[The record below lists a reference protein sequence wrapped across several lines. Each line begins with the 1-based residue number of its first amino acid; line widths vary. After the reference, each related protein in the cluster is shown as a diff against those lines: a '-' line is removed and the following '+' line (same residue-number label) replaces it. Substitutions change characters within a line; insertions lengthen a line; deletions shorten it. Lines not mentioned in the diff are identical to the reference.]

1 MKPTMKFALKPLQ
14 QSLLL
19 GLLTLSMTGCQML
32 GDLYSRPA
40 PQLPEKYDTAN
51 TGVSEAAQQFAL
63 QQWWTLFND
72 SHLNQLVETALV
84 KNNNV
89 QLAVARI
96 EEADAQMRE
105 IGGNLLPTI
114 TATGSGLRNRVTQSG
129 VFPVF
134 GNNPRKTYK
143 IGLNGSYELDLWGKL
158 RRANEAARAQL
169 LATQYA
175 KEAVTWSLS
184 SLVANNYLAV
194 RSLDAQLR
202 VTEENLKTAQ
212 DSMDLAKRR
221 VEGGVATVLD
231 AHQAELVV
239 TTLQTQIVDLKRLRA
254 LSEHQLGLLTN
265 NLGLKIAPGDLMAI
279 PTPPV
284 VPTGLPSELMEAR
297 PDVRQAE
304 QDMVSANANIAVAR
318 AAFYPSIS
326 LSATY
331 GGESIALNN
340 LLKSPARVW
349 SLGFDVNLP
358 IFNGG
363 RLNARLDQA
372 TAQQK
377 QMVATY
383 QNTLQTA
390 FTEVSDALNNVQQY
404 REQEVLAES
413 KQKTTENIL
422 RVAKNR
428 YEAGYTSYLEVLD
441 AQRNHNEATQT
452 MVQSRQ
458 NTLTASVDLFKA
470 LGGGWK
476 PESLADE
483 KVSKADEKVSKK

>member
-14 QSLLL
+14 QSVLL
-19 GLLTLSMTGCQML
+19 GLLTLSMTGCQVL
-32 GDLYSRPA
+32 GEFYSRPE
-40 PQLPEKYDTAN
+40 PQLPAKYDTA
-51 TGVSEAAQQFAL
+51 GAGEQSAEQQLAL
-63 QQWWTLFND
+63 RQWWTLFND
-72 SHLNQLVETALV
+72 SQLNQLVETALV

-89 QLAVARI
+89 QVAVARI
-96 EEADAQMRE
+96 EEADAQARE
-105 IGGNLLPTI
+105 IGANLLPNVELN
-114 TATGSGLRNRVTQSG
+114 GSGLRNRVTEAG

-134 GNNPRKTYK
+134 GNNPRKTYQVA
-143 IGLNGSYELDLWGKL
+143 LNGSYELDLWGKL

-169 LATQYA
+169 LATRYA

-184 SLVANNYLAV
+184 SLVANHYLMI
-194 RSLDAQLR
+194 RSLDAQLL
-202 VTEENLKTAQ
+202 VNEQNLKTAQ
-212 DSMDLAKRR
+212 ESLDLATRR
-221 VEGGVATVLD
+221 VEGGVATILD
-231 AHQAELVV
+231 QHQAELVV
-239 TTLQTQIVDLKRLRA
+239 TTLQTQVLELKRLRA

-265 NLGLKIAPGDLMAI
+265 DLGLKIAAGDLMAMPSP
-279 PTPPV
+279 PTP
-284 VPTGLPSELMEAR
+284 PTGLPSELMAAR

-326 LSATY
+326 LTAAY

-349 SLGFDVNLP
+349 SLGLNLNLP

-377 QMVATY
+377 QVVASY

-390 FTEVSDALNNVQQY
+390 FTEVSDALVNASQY
-404 REQEVLAES
+404 REQETLAQSRE
-413 KQKTTENIL
+413 KIAANIL
-422 RVAKNR
+422 KVAQNR

-441 AQRNHNEATQT
+441 AQRSHNEASQT
-452 MVQSRQ
+452 LVQTRQ
-458 NTLTASVDLFKA
+458 NTLTAAVSLFKA
-470 LGGGWK
+470 LGGGWN
-476 PESLADE
+476 PDSLPANE
-483 KVSKADEKVSKK
+483 AIKK

>member
-19 GLLTLSMTGCQML
+19 GLLTLSMTGCQVL
-32 GDLYSRPA
+32 GEFYSRPE
-40 PQLPEKYDTAN
+40 PQLPAKYDAVD
-51 TGVSEAAQQFAL
+51 TGAQNPEQQLAL
-63 QQWWTLFND
+63 QQWWKLFND
-72 SHLNQLVETALV
+72 AQLNQLVETALV

-89 QLAVARI
+89 QIAVARI
-96 EEADAQMRE
+96 EEADAQARE
-105 IGGNLLPTI
+105 IGANLLPNVELN
-114 TATGSGLRNRVTQSG
+114 GSGLRNRVTEAG

-134 GNNPRKTYK
+134 GNNPRKTYQVA
-143 IGLNGSYELDLWGKL
+143 LNGSYELDLWGKL

-169 LATQYA
+169 LATRYA

-184 SLVANNYLAV
+184 SLVANHYLMV
-194 RSLDAQLR
+194 RSLDAQLL
-202 VTEENLKTAQ
+202 VNEQNLKTAQ
-212 DSMDLAKRR
+212 ESLDLAKRR
-221 VEGGVATVLD
+221 VEGGVATILD
-231 AHQAELVV
+231 QHQAELVV
-239 TTLQTQIVDLKRLRA
+239 TTLQTQVLELKRLRA

-265 NLGLKIAPGDLMAI
+265 DLGLKIVAGDLMAMPSP
-279 PTPPV
+279 PTP
-284 VPTGLPSELMEAR
+284 PTGLPSELMAAR

-326 LSATY
+326 LTAAY

-349 SLGFDVNLP
+349 SLGLNLNLP

-377 QMVATY
+377 QVVAAY

-390 FTEVSDALNNVQQY
+390 FTEVSDALVNASQY
-404 REQEVLAES
+404 REQETLAQSRE
-413 KQKTTENIL
+413 KIAANIL
-422 RVAKNR
+422 KVAQNR

-441 AQRNHNEATQT
+441 AQRSHNEASQT
-452 MVQSRQ
+452 LVQTRQ
-458 NTLTASVDLFKA
+458 NTLTAAVSLFKA
-470 LGGGWK
+470 LGGGWN
-476 PESLADE
+476 PDSLPANE
-483 KVSKADEKVSKK
+483 AIKK

>member
-19 GLLTLSMTGCQML
+19 GLLTLSMAGCQML

-40 PQLPEKYDTAN
+40 PQLPEKYDSAN
-51 TGVSEAAQQFAL
+51 ASLSNAAQQVAL

-72 SHLNQLVETALV
+72 SQLNQLIDTALV

-105 IGGNLLPTI
+105 VGGNLLPTV
-114 TATGSGLRNRVTQSG
+114 TATGSGLRNRVTESG

-175 KEAVTWSLS
+175 KESVTWSLS
-184 SLVANNYLAV
+184 SLVANNYLAI

-202 VTEENLKTAQ
+202 VNEQNLTTAQ
-212 DSMDLAKRR
+212 ESLDLAKRR

-265 NLGLKIAPGDLMAI
+265 DLGLKIAPGDLMAI
-279 PTPPV
+279 PTPPI

-326 LSATY
+326 LSTTY

-413 KQKTTENIL
+413 KEKTTGNIL

-441 AQRNHNEATQT
+441 AQRNHNEATQAV
-452 MVQSRQ
+452 VQSRQ

-476 PESLADE
+476 PDSVTAEAN
-483 KVSKADEKVSKK
+483 AKK

>member
-51 TGVSEAAQQFAL
+51 TGTSNAAQQVAL
-63 QQWWTLFND
+63 QEWWTLFND
-72 SHLNQLVETALV
+72 SQLNQLVDTALV

-105 IGGNLLPTI
+105 IGSNLLPTV

-169 LATQYA
+169 LATRYA

-202 VTEENLKTAQ
+202 VSEQNLKTAQ
-212 DSMDLAKRR
+212 DSLDLAKRR

-265 NLGLKIAPGDLMAI
+265 DLSLKIAPGDLMAI

-441 AQRNHNEATQT
+441 AQRNHNEATQAT
-452 MVQSRQ
+452 VQSRQ

>member
-19 GLLTLSMTGCQML
+19 GVLTLSMTGCQML

-51 TGVSEAAQQFAL
+51 AGMSQAAQQVAL

-72 SHLNQLVETALV
+72 SQLNQLVDTALV

-105 IGGNLLPTI
+105 IGGNLLPTV

-169 LATQYA
+169 LSTQYA

-184 SLVANNYLAV
+184 SLVANNYLNI

-202 VTEENLKTAQ
+202 VNEENLKTAQ
-212 DSMDLAKRR
+212 DSLDLAKRR

-304 QDMVSANANIAVAR
+304 QDMVSANANIAGSGKALAYAIAR
-318 AAFYPSIS
+318 QESAFNPAAV
-326 LSATY
+326 
-331 GGESIALNN
+331 
-340 LLKSPARVW
+340 SPADARGLLQLLPSTAKGVAARHGIAYAPEKLTRDAGFNATLGAHYLGEQIDAFGGSYILTFIAYNAGPRKVPEWIERYGDPRGKSIDEVVDWIERIPFPETRNYVMRVMENYQVYK
-349 SLGFDVNLP
+349 SRLG
-358 IFNGG
+358 
-363 RLNARLDQA
+363 
-372 TAQQK
+372 
-377 QMVATY
+377 
-383 QNTLQTA
+383 
-390 FTEVSDALNNVQQY
+390 
-404 REQEVLAES
+404 
-413 KQKTTENIL
+413 QKTDIVHDL
-422 RVAKNR
+422 RFGR
-428 YEAGYTSYLEVLD
+428 
-441 AQRNHNEATQT
+441 
-452 MVQSRQ
+452 
-458 NTLTASVDLFKA
+458 
-470 LGGGWK
+470 
-476 PESLADE
+476 
-483 KVSKADEKVSKK
+483 

>member
-19 GLLTLSMTGCQML
+19 GVLTLSMTGCQML

-51 TGVSEAAQQFAL
+51 AGMSQAAQQVAL

-72 SHLNQLVETALV
+72 SQLNQLVDTALV

-105 IGGNLLPTI
+105 IGGNLLPTV

-169 LATQYA
+169 LSTQYA

-184 SLVANNYLAV
+184 SLVANNYLTI

-202 VTEENLKTAQ
+202 VNEENLKTAQ
-212 DSMDLAKRR
+212 DSLDLAKRR

-383 QNTLQTA
+383 QYTLQTA

-404 REQEVLAES
+404 REQETLAAS

-441 AQRNHNEATQT
+441 AQRNHNEATQA

-483 KVSKADEKVSKK
+483 KVSKAEDKAAKK

>member
-1 MKPTMKFALKPLQ
+1 MKPTVKFALKPLQ

-19 GLLTLSMTGCQML
+19 GLLTLSMTGCQVL
-32 GDLYSRPA
+32 GDFYSRPE
-40 PQLPEKYDTAN
+40 PQLPANYDHAG
-51 TGVSEAAQQFAL
+51 TGEHSAEQQLVL

-72 SHLNQLVETALV
+72 SQLNQLVETALV

-89 QLAVARI
+89 QVAVARI
-96 EEADAQMRE
+96 EEADAQARE
-105 IGGNLLPTI
+105 IGADLLPTVELN
-114 TATGSGLRNRVTQSG
+114 GSGLRNRVTQSG

-134 GNNPRKTYK
+134 GNNPRKTYQ

-169 LATQYA
+169 LATRYA

-184 SLVANNYLAV
+184 SLVANHYLMI
-194 RSLDAQLR
+194 RSLDAQLL
-202 VTEENLKTAQ
+202 VNEQNLKTAQ
-212 DSMDLAKRR
+212 DSLDLATRR
-221 VEGGVATVLD
+221 VEGGVATILD
-231 AHQAELVV
+231 QHQAELVV
-239 TTLQTQIVDLKRLRA
+239 TTLQTQILELKRLRA

-265 NLGLKIAPGDLMAI
+265 DLGLKIAAGDLMAMPSP
-279 PTPPV
+279 PTP
-284 VPTGLPSELMEAR
+284 PTGLPSELMAAR

-326 LSATY
+326 LTAAY

-349 SLGFDVNLP
+349 SLGLNLNLP

-377 QMVATY
+377 QIVATY

-390 FTEVSDALNNVQQY
+390 FTEVSDALVNASQY
-404 REQEVLAES
+404 REQETLAQS
-413 KQKTTENIL
+413 KEKTTANIL
-422 RVAKNR
+422 QVAQNR

-441 AQRNHNEATQT
+441 AQRSHNEASQALVQT
-452 MVQSRQ
+452 RQ
-458 NTLTASVDLFKA
+458 NTLTASVALFKA
-470 LGGGWK
+470 LGGGWN
-476 PESLADE
+476 PGSVPANEAI
-483 KVSKADEKVSKK
+483 SKK

>member
-1 MKPTMKFALKPLQ
+1 MTPTMKVAFKPLQ

-19 GLLTLSMTGCQML
+19 ALLTLSVTGCQML

-40 PQLPEKYDTAN
+40 PQLPASYGATAD
-51 TGVSEAAQQFAL
+51 AARSAEQQLAL

-72 SHLNQLVETALV
+72 NQLNQLVDTALS
-84 KNNNV
+84 KNTNV

-96 EEADAQMRE
+96 EEADAQARE
-105 IGGNLLPTI
+105 IGANVLPTI
-114 TATGSGLRNRVTQSG
+114 SMTGSGLRNRVTESG

-143 IGLNGSYELDLWGKL
+143 IGLNGSIELDIWGKL
-158 RRANEAARAQL
+158 RRAHEAARAQL
-169 LATQYA
+169 LSTQYA
-175 KEAVTWSLS
+175 KEAVSWSLA
-184 SLVANNYLAV
+184 SLVANHYLMI
-194 RSLDAQLR
+194 RSLDGQLLVNR
-202 VTEENLKTAQ
+202 ENLNTAQ
-212 DSMDLAKRR
+212 SSLDLAKRR

-239 TTLQTQIVDLKRLRA
+239 TTLQSQALELQRLRA

-265 NLGLKIAPGDLMAI
+265 DLGLKVASGDLRAL

-284 VPTGLPSELMEAR
+284 PPAGLPSALMEAR

-304 QDMVSANANIAVAR
+304 QAMVSANANIAIAK
-318 AAFYPSIS
+318 AALYPSIS
-326 LSATY
+326 LTTTY

-340 LLKSPARVW
+340 LLKAPARVW
-349 SLGFDVNLP
+349 SLGLDINLP

-363 RLNARLDQA
+363 RLNARIDQA

-377 QMVATY
+377 QTLAQY

-390 FTEVSDALNNVQQY
+390 FTEVSDALVNAQQY
-404 REQEVLAES
+404 REQEALAES
-413 KQKTTENIL
+413 KQKTTANIL

-441 AQRNHNEATQT
+441 AQRSHNEATQA

-458 NTLTASVDLFKA
+458 NTLTAAVDLFKA

-476 PESLADE
+476 QDNVTAEAPAN
-483 KVSKADEKVSKK
+483 K

>member
-40 PQLPEKYDTAN
+40 PQLPSQYGTA
-51 TGVSEAAQQFAL
+51 GASELSAEQQLAL

-72 SHLNQLVETALV
+72 SQLNQLVDTALT

-105 IGGNLLPTI
+105 IGANLLPTV
-114 TATGSGLRNRVTQSG
+114 TATGSGLRNRVTESG

-143 IGLNGSYELDLWGKL
+143 VGLNGSYELDLWGKL

-169 LATQYA
+169 LATRYA

-184 SLVANNYLAV
+184 SLVANHYLMI
-194 RSLDAQLR
+194 RSLDAQLL
-202 VTEENLKTAQ
+202 VNSQNLQTAQ
-212 DSMDLAKRR
+212 DSLDLAKRR
-221 VEGGVATVLD
+221 VEGGVSTILD

-239 TTLQTQIVDLKRLRA
+239 TTLQTQTLND
-254 LSEHQLGLLTN
+254 
-265 NLGLKIAPGDLMAI
+265 LGLKVAAGDLMAM

-284 VPTGLPSELMEAR
+284 APTGLPSALMEAR

-326 LSATY
+326 LSTTY

-349 SLGFDVNLP
+349 SLGLDISMP

-377 QMVATY
+377 QVLATY

-390 FTEVSDALNNVQQY
+390 FTEVSDALVNAQQY
-404 REQEVLAES
+404 REQEALAVS
-413 KQKTTENIL
+413 KEKTTGNIL

-441 AQRNHNEATQT
+441 AQRNHNEATQAV
-452 MVQSRQ
+452 VQSRQ

-476 PESLADE
+476 PESVAAE
-483 KVSKADEKVSKK
+483 AQAKK

>member
-1 MKPTMKFALKPLQ
+1 MTPTMKIVFKPIQ

-19 GLLTLSMTGCQML
+19 GLVTLSITGCQML

-40 PQLPEKYDTAN
+40 AAVPAQYGDTGAGELSAEQQL
-51 TGVSEAAQQFAL
+51 AL

-72 SHLNQLVETALV
+72 SQLNQLVDTALA

-105 IGGNLLPTI
+105 IGANLLPTV
-114 TATGSGLRNRVTQSG
+114 TATGSGLRNRVTESG

-143 IGLNGSYELDLWGKL
+143 VGLNGSYELDLWGKL

-169 LATQYA
+169 LATRYA
-175 KEAVTWSLS
+175 KEAVSWSLS
-184 SLVANNYLAV
+184 SLVTNHYLMI
-194 RSLDAQLR
+194 RSLDAQLL
-202 VTEENLKTAQ
+202 VNTQNLKTAQ
-212 DSMDLAKRR
+212 DSLDLAKRR
-221 VEGGVATVLD
+221 VEGGVATILD

-239 TTLQTQIVDLKRLRA
+239 TTLQTQALELKRLRA
-254 LSEHQLGLLTN
+254 LSEHQIGLLTN
-265 NLGLKIAPGDLMAI
+265 DLGLKIAAGDLMTM
-279 PTPPV
+279 PTPPI
-284 VPTGLPSELMEAR
+284 VPTGLPSALMEAR

-326 LSATY
+326 LSTTY

-349 SLGFDVNLP
+349 SLGLDINLP

-363 RLNARLDQA
+363 RLNARVDQA

-377 QMVATY
+377 QMLATY

-390 FTEVSDALNNVQQY
+390 FTEVSDALVNAQQY
-404 REQEVLAES
+404 REQEQLAEA
-413 KQKTTENIL
+413 KEKTTGNIL

-441 AQRNHNEATQT
+441 AQRNHNEATQAV
-452 MVQSRQ
+452 VQSRQ

-476 PESLADE
+476 PDSVTAEAQT
-483 KVSKADEKVSKK
+483 KK

>member
-51 TGVSEAAQQFAL
+51 TGVSDPAQQVAL

-72 SHLNQLVETALV
+72 GQLNQLVETALV

-114 TATGSGLRNRVTQSG
+114 TATSSGIRNRVTQSG

-184 SLVANNYLAV
+184 SLVANNYLAI

-202 VTEENLKTAQ
+202 VNEENLKTAQ
-212 DSMDLAKRR
+212 ESLDLAKRR

-239 TTLQTQIVDLKRLRA
+239 TTLQAQIVDLKRLRA

-265 NLGLKIAPGDLMAI
+265 NLGLKVAPGDLMAI

-318 AAFYPSIS
+318 AAFYPSIA

-349 SLGFDVNLP
+349 SLGFDINLP

-404 REQEVLAES
+404 REQEALADS
-413 KQKTTENIL
+413 KQKTTGNIL

-441 AQRNHNEATQT
+441 AQRNHNEATQA

-476 PESLADE
+476 PESLADQ